1 MDVTEFHNWIYKEFN
16 LNLNAYKPEQLN
28 RRISSLMSRRGINS
42 LEEYKKVLLK
52 SEEEKEK
59 FLDFITINV
68 TEFFRNP
75 DLFFELQKKI
85 KEYALK
91 NSNLKIW
98 SAACSIGCEPY
109 SIGMLINEISPS
121 IKVKILATDIDT
133 NILKR
138 ATNGE
143 YIDVEMKNISETFKN
158 KYFNYLND
166 KYVIDRK
173 IRSMVTFKRHDLILD
188 RYESDFDLIVCRNVI
203 IYFKNETKKEIFK
216 KFSESLKKDGLL
228 FIGATE
234 SIYNYKEYSLE
245 KVSTFIYRKV

>member
-1 MDVTEFHNWIYKEFN
+1 MDFTEFHNWIYKEFN